1 MNMNSKSPQGIALR
15 SDLVVIASLIASGS
29 RVLDVGCGNGQL
41 LAHLRDV
48 KQVDGR
54 GLEID
59 VTLVNHAI
67 AAGIPVIQGDVDADL
82 PHYPAAGY
90 DYVILSQTL
99 QAMRDPRAVLNDL
112 VRIGRKAIVSV
123 PNFAHWK
130 NRLYLGLRGKMPVT
144 KTLSYQWYD
153 TPNIHFC
160 TIADFVIFCG
170 ELGITI
176 EDRVVVDARGH
187 KTKFSG
193 HGRMANLF
201 GEQGVFLLSR
211 Q

>member
-1 MNMNSKSPQGIALR
+1 MTQLLR
-15 SDLVVIASLIASGS
+15 PDLAVIAALIRPGA
-29 RVLDVGCGNGQL
+29 RVLDVGCGDGEL
-41 LAHLRDV
+41 LAHLRDA

-54 GLEID
+54 GVEID
-59 VTLVNHAI
+59 QTQVNRAI

-82 PHYPAAGY
+82 PHYPDAAY

-99 QAMRDPRAVLNDL
+99 QAMRDPRAVLRDL
-112 VRIGRKAIVSV
+112 VRIGKQAIVSV
-123 PNFAHWK
+123 PNFGHWK
-130 NRLYLGLRGKMPVT
+130 NRLHLMLLGRMPVT

-176 EDRVVVDARGH
+176 EDRVVVDAHGH
-187 KTKFSG
+187 PAKFHGSG
-193 HGRMANLF
+193 RLANLF
-201 GEQGVFLLSR
+201 GEQGVFLLR
-211 Q
+211 RR